1 MMEIQPEYDVQ
12 QANVLEEN
20 AAKSKIRLCNIG
32 KVYEMKKT
40 KFTAIKD
47 VNINIEDNDF
57 VCIIGPS
64 GCGKST
70 LLHMLAGLDFP
81 TQGEI
86 LINNQRVTCP
96 GADRGM
102 VFQTYTLFPWM
113 TVEENIKFGLKLKKM
128 PVDQM
133 KKIVDKYLQSI
144 QLTKFRHSYPR
155 ELSGGMKQ
163 RVAIARALANQP
175 EVLLMDEPFG
185 ALDQHTKS
193 NMQLLLR
200 EIWQKERPTIVFVTH
215 DIDEAVFLANK
226 IFVMATHPGMLK
238 QVVNVEMGQNRSL
251 DIKDTMEFINF
262 RKYINQLLYAEHTE
276 DENN

>member
-1 MMEIQPEYDVQ
+1 MEATAESYTTPLKTNR
-12 QANVLEEN
+12 A
-20 AAKSKIRLCNIG
+20 SKIMLRHID
-32 KVYEMKKT
+32 KVYKT
-40 KFTAIKD
+40 RKSEFTAIED
-47 VNINIEDNDF
+47 VSIDIQDNDF
-57 VCIIGPS
+57 VCVIGPS

-81 TQGEI
+81 TRGDI
-86 LINNQRVTCP
+86 VVNDKKVTCP

-113 TVEENIKFGLKLKKM
+113 TVEENIRFGLKQKKM
-128 PVDQM
+128 PAVQIDA
-133 KKIVDKYLQSI
+133 IADKYLKSI
-144 QLTKFRHSYPR
+144 RLTQFRNSYPK

-200 EIWQKERPTIVFVTH
+200 EIWQQERPTIVFVTH

-226 IFVMATHPGMLK
+226 IIVMSTHPGRIKELI
-238 QVVNVEMGQNRSL
+238 NIDMGQNRSL
-251 DIKDTMEFINF
+251 DIKDTPEFIKV
-262 RKYINQLLYAEHTE
+262 RKYINHLLYADDQEA
-276 DENN
+276 